1 MRCWLVGVVL
11 SFLTQFSLHA
21 EFSVELTGL
30 KSRQWTD
37 KKMRIVHGVLTSM
50 SSDGQ
55 TLFIKREDTG
65 SSLKANF
72 SGISDTDQSYV
83 RNEARKNG
91 YVFYDNRY
99 VKVSGC
105 LDEMTLCVFSEDAK
119 LQGIPDVMVIRIDD
133 LEDEDADYMRKLLK
147 NGKFVLGN
155 VDKEEVKKLEDY
167 IIACSIH
174 PEVETYVCEEYPDC
188 FRVLKYAS
196 KQFDIKVSLYQSK
209 CGFENCIVDISGNN
223 PLPLHH
229 EWHIG
234 VRKDPSGRSGGFE
247 RYCVARMSD
256 AVRLLWGW
264 YGEHKKEACAD
275 AKNVVRRSD
284 VDYYSTPKNNA
295 AAIMIRSIEGSVPG
309 RGVAKRSG
317 TAVAICSDGYLL
329 TCFHVVKGARN
340 VLVKTPFWDEWA
352 DVVAVDA
359 KLDVAVLK
367 IARTIPAAAVCV
379 DRKLSNSD
387 YVISFG
393 YPEIN
398 NQGMSIKTTEGA
410 VKNTESFGADD
421 SCFEMT
427 ATVYHGNSGG
437 PVFDESGLLCG
448 LVKSGIM
455 EKSRFACV
463 RMDRIIR
470 FLQLNLPGKVS
481 DIHHNSVVPNVDI
494 DQLVRMG
501 RKVTDM
507 VVIYE

>member
-1 MRCWLVGVVL
+1 MRYWLIGAAL
-11 SFLTQFSLHA
+11 SLLTQFSLYA

-37 KKMRIVHGVLTSM
+37 KKMRIVHGTLASM

-55 TLFIKREDTG
+55 TLFIKRDGTG

-72 SGISDTDQSYV
+72 SGMSDADQSYV
-83 RNEARKNG
+83 RNEVRKNG
-91 YVFYDNRY
+91 YVFYNNRY

-105 LDEMTLCVFSEDAK
+105 LDEMTLCVFSEEAN
-119 LQGIPDVMVIRIDD
+119 VMVIRIDD
-133 LEDEDADYMRKLLK
+133 LEEDDADYMRKLLK
-147 NGKFVLGN
+147 NGKFELKDI
-155 VDKEEVKKLEDY
+155 DKDAVKKLEDY
-167 IIACSIH
+167 VIARSIH

-188 FRVLKYAS
+188 FQVLKYAS
-196 KQFDIKVSLYQSK
+196 KQYDIKTPPYYQSK
-209 CGFENCIVDISGNN
+209 SGFENCIIDVSGNN

-229 EWHIG
+229 EWYVG
-234 VRKDPSGRSGGFE
+234 VRKDPAGRSDGFK

-264 YGEHKKEACAD
+264 YGDHKKEVGAE

-284 VDYYSTPKNNA
+284 VNYYAAPNHNA

-317 TAVAICSDGYLL
+317 TAVAICPDGYLL
-329 TCFHVVKGARN
+329 TCFHVVKGAWN

-367 IARTIPAAAVCV
+367 IGRSIPFAAVKA

-387 YVISFG
+387 YIISFG

-410 VKNTESFGADD
+410 VKDAESFDADN

-448 LVKSGIM
+448 LVRGGIM
-455 EKSRFACV
+455 ETSRFACV
-463 RMDRIIR
+463 RLDRILR

-481 DIHHNSVVPNVDI
+481 DIPHDSAVPKGDI
-494 DQLVRMG
+494 DKLVRMG
-501 RKVTDM
+501 REVTAM
-507 VVIYE
+507 VVVYE